1 MVVVDWSQGVAIG
14 GRRFPYV
21 PTILVAALLYFLCA
35 RLGLAF
41 ATLQES
47 ASPVWPASGFAVA
60 LLILAG
66 ARAWPAV
73 ALGAFLA
80 NALTG
85 GWSSA
90 VFITIGNTLEAVFG
104 LLIYQRIA
112 AIGATQLPIAR
123 SAGFVLAALFAPLS
137 SAATGV
143 VTLALQG
150 VLGEAAVSAV
160 FITWWSGDVLGI
172 LLLAPALLSFM
183 PHSGW
188 LAGDVRK
195 TSAAPSQAS
204 FIRWRR
210 AILLSTLVLGSVALS
225 FLRADWDAAF
235 FLILPALLLAAH
247 WFGSRGISL
256 TLFVTGALW
265 LAGTAAG
272 VGPFTDDT
280 VNNSLLNAQ
289 IMLGAIAIAGLILAD
304 VDYVRSPA
312 ATVVFLAG
320 AILAASIFVVQ
331 HAKNTILDERHLAN
345 IAKRM
350 AEEIDHRLE
359 TYIDTLR
366 GGGAYFAAA
375 GNITRWEWRSYVD
388 SLDIAT
394 RLPGLLGVG
403 VILPADP
410 ANLKAFEAQLARD
423 GVARFKVKPV
433 PGSTEQYEQNFV
445 IVFAEPEKINGGA
458 IGLDIATEAGRR
470 NAAIAARDTG
480 QARLSARIALVQDA
494 QRRPGFLLL
503 LPIYREPSI
512 GKDATALRWSFH
524 GWIYAPIIAE
534 NFFADALQ
542 GLNDELELRILDGTD
557 TRQGERIFEWQP
569 QGRTLRSFRIEYQT
583 QINLLGHDFT
593 LQWGRSP
600 TFDAIGYRM
609 PTLFGA
615 GIILF
620 SALLAALVGT
630 LLSQRERA
638 DLVARQMNAAL
649 AISNERFELAAA
661 CTRDGL
667 WDYDAT
673 TGKVW
678 RSPRYTEIYGYTEAD
693 VADHWEFWRSIILPE
708 DADKARLQYELMMN
722 GARDGIDLVQR
733 YRHRDGHIVH
743 VHSRALALRGD
754 KGEVTRVIGVHT
766 DISLVVQLEQQLTD
780 AINAMRDGFGLF
792 DTDDRLILFN
802 DAFIDEGTRQ
812 AIGDPTGCKFEE
824 IVRAFVENDMP
835 DARDPSFDREAWI
848 SRRMELHRNPPP
860 QPIEVKW
867 GGDRWMRISERRT
880 SGGGYVGIWAD
891 VTEIKL
897 IGQRLNDAINSMA
910 DGFALFDAQDRLIIC
925 NEEFMHSP
933 AIRDLGTLTG
943 RTMHEILVSFAHAT
957 ITDRRAVSDPDAWV
971 TERLARHL
979 ATPKEPYEQALTD
992 GRVLQIT
999 ERRTSDG
1006 GIVGIWTDVTALRLA
1021 ERRLNDAIANINEGF
1036 VLLDAEMNYALF
1048 NDEFL
1053 RLYPKMAPHVKV
1065 GARFEDA
1072 LRAGIAAGEYP
1083 DIETPEQADAFV
1095 AEWSGRYR
1103 DPAAYQ
1109 GEGAFADGRWVL
1121 IGHHGTSDGGCVNVY
1136 TDITALKQREADLVS
1151 AKQRLES
1158 QAIELIALTEDLRNA
1173 RQVADMAN
1181 VRKSRFLADMS
1192 HELRTPLNGILGF
1205 AEIIKEE
1212 MFGEITP
1219 TQYREYAADIYASGS
1234 HLLRLINDLLDLSK
1248 IEAERMT
1255 LSIDA
1260 IETSVV
1266 VVQTVRLVENLA
1278 RERDVHLDASDIA
1291 SCPVLHADERQAR
1304 QILLNLLSNAIKFTP
1319 DGGSVTLRCAD
1330 DGEMAVI
1337 TVKDTGIGM
1346 TEAEVKKA
1354 MERFGQ
1360 AEASYSKKTLGTGL
1374 GLPLVDGLVKLH
1386 GGSLTI
1392 ESAKNVGTTVTIRLP
1407 WHDDLYRPQKIVAAS

>member
-1 MVVVDWSQGVAIG
+1 MSTMGSRQGFTIG
-14 GRRFPYV
+14 GRSFPYG
-21 PTILVAALLYFLCA
+21 PTLVVAALLYFLCA

-60 LLILAG
+60 LLIVAG
-66 ARAWPAV
+66 PRAWPAV

-80 NALTG
+80 NVLTG

-90 VFITIGNTLEAVFG
+90 AFITIGNTLEAVFG
-104 LLIYQRIA
+104 LVIYQRIA

-123 SAGFVLAALFAPLS
+123 SAGFVLAALFAPLA
-137 SAATGV
+137 SAIIGV

-150 VLGEAAVSAV
+150 VLGEAALSAV
-160 FITWWSGDVLGI
+160 FVTWWSGDVLGI

-188 LAGDVRK
+188 LTGDLRK
-195 TSAAPSQAS
+195 SAAAPTQTL

-210 AILLSTLVLGSVALS
+210 AALLSALVLGSVALS

-235 FLILPALLLAAH
+235 FLILPGLLLAAY

-256 TLFVTGALW
+256 ALLVTGALW

-272 VGPFTDDT
+272 FGPFTDDT

-304 VDYVRSPA
+304 VNYVRSPA

-320 AILAASIFVVQ
+320 AILAASIFVIQ
-331 HAKNTILDERHLAN
+331 HTKNTALDERHLVNTAT
-345 IAKRM
+345 RM
-350 AEEIDHRLE
+350 AGEINHRLE
-359 TYIDTLR
+359 TYVDTLR
-366 GGGAYFAAA
+366 GGSAYFAAA

-388 SLDIAT
+388 SLDIAK

-410 ANLKAFEAQLARD
+410 VNLKAFEAQLVRD
-423 GVARFKVKPV
+423 GVAHFKVKPV
-433 PGSTEQYEQNFV
+433 PGSTEQYEQHFV

-458 IGLDIATEAGRR
+458 IGLDIATEASRR

-480 QARLSARIALVQDA
+480 KARLSARIALVQDT
-494 QRRPGFLLL
+494 QQRPGFLLL
-503 LPIYREPSI
+503 LPTYREPTD
-512 GKDATALRWSFH
+512 GKDAAALRWSFH

-534 NFFADALQ
+534 NFFADALNDF
-542 GLNDELELRILDGTD
+542 NDELELRILNGTD
-557 TRQGERIFEWQP
+557 TQQGERIFQWQP
-569 QGRTLRSFRIEYQT
+569 KGRTLRPFHIEYQT

-593 LQWGRSP
+593 MQWGRSP

-638 DLVARQMNAAL
+638 ALVARQMNAAL
-649 AISNERFELAAA
+649 ALSNERFELAAA

-678 RSPRYTEIYGYTEAD
+678 RSPRYTEMYGYTEAD

-708 DADKARLQYELMMN
+708 DGDKSRLQYELMIN
-722 GARDGIDLVQR
+722 GARDGIDLIQR

-743 VHSRALALRGD
+743 VHSRAIAMRDNDG
-754 KGEVTRVIGVHT
+754 KVTRVIGVHT
-766 DISLVVQLEQQLTD
+766 DISLVVQLEQQLKD
-780 AINAMRDGFGLF
+780 AISAMRDGFGLF
-792 DTDDRLILFN
+792 DADDRLILFN
-802 DAFIDEGTRQ
+802 DAFNDEGTRRV
-812 AIGDPTGCKFEE
+812 IGNPSGCTFEE
-824 IVRAFVENDMP
+824 IVRAFVEHDMP
-835 DARDPSFDREAWI
+835 DAQDPAFDREAWI
-848 SRRMELHRNPPP
+848 AQRMEMHRNPPP
-860 QPIEVKW
+860 YPIEVKW
-867 GGDRWMRISERRT
+867 SGDRWMRISERRT
-880 SGGGYVGIWAD
+880 SSGGYVGIWSD
-891 VTEIKL
+891 VTEIK
-897 IGQRLNDAINSMA
+897 RLGKMFQDAVSVLPDA
-910 DGFALFDAQDRLIIC
+910 FAIFGPDDRLLIC
-925 NEEFMHSP
+925 NDSYITPKVRAVLGDPIGHRYQDLYDAYAEL
-933 AIRDLGTLTG
+933 DLG
-943 RTMHEILVSFAHAT
+943 IK
-957 ITDRRAVSDPDAWV
+957 DQNKRAQWVAERVTRHRHPPD
-971 TERLARHL
+971 
-979 ATPKEPYEQALTD
+979 EPYEVTTSDHRIL
-992 GRVLQIT
+992 RVI
-999 ERRTSDG
+999 ERRTSTDC
-1006 GIVGIWTDVTALRLA
+1006 IVGLWSDITALRQA
-1021 ERRLNDAIANINEGF
+1021 ERRLKDAIASINEGF
-1036 VLLDAEMNYALF
+1036 VLLDADMRYVLF

-1083 DIETPEQADAFV
+1083 DITTPEQADAFV

-1136 TDITALKQREADLVS
+1136 TDITALKQREADLAS

-1173 RQVADMAN
+1173 REVADNAN
-1181 VRKSRFLADMS
+1181 IRKSRFLADMS

-1219 TQYREYAADIYASGS
+1219 TQYRDYAADIYASGS

-1266 VVQTVRLVENLA
+1266 VGQTVRLVENLA

-1291 SCPVLHADERQAR
+1291 GCPVLHADERQAR

-1319 DGGSVTLRCAD
+1319 DGGNVTLRCID

-1346 TEAEVKKA
+1346 TEGEIKKA

-1392 ESAKNVGTTVTIRLP
+1392 ESTKNVGTTVTIRLP

>member
-1 MVVVDWSQGVAIG
+1 MAAVEWSQGITIG

-21 PTILVAALLYFLCA
+21 PTVLVAALIYFLCA

-66 ARAWPAV
+66 PRAWPAV
-73 ALGAFLA
+73 AIGAFLA

-85 GWSSA
+85 GWASA
-90 VFITIGNTLEAVFG
+90 LFITIGNTLEAVLG
-104 LLIYQRIA
+104 LLVYQRVA

-123 SAGFVLAALFAPLS
+123 SAGFVLAALFAPLA
-137 SAATGV
+137 SAIVGV
-143 VTLALQG
+143 VTLAFLG
-150 VLGEAAVSAV
+150 VLTEEATSAV
-160 FITWWSGDVLGI
+160 FVTWWSGDVLGI
-172 LLLAPALLSFM
+172 LLLAPAILSFT

-188 LAGDVRK
+188 LAGDRPVAFAVADQK
-195 TSAAPSQAS
+195 L
-204 FIRWRR
+204 FIRLRQI
-210 AILLSTLVLGSVALS
+210 AILSALILGSVALS
-225 FLRADWDAAF
+225 FLSNDWDAAV
-235 FLILPALLLAAH
+235 FLILPALLLAAR

-256 TLFVTGALW
+256 TLLVTGTLW

-272 VGPFTDDT
+272 TGPFTDETIND
-280 VNNSLLNAQ
+280 SLLNAQ
-289 IMLGAIAIAGLILAD
+289 IMLGSIAVAGLILAD
-304 VDYVRSPA
+304 VDYVRSPS

-320 AILAASIFVVQ
+320 AFLAASIFVGQ
-331 HAKNTILDERHLAN
+331 HAKNAALDERHLVN
-345 IAKRM
+345 IAGRM
-350 AEEIDHRLE
+350 AEEINHRVE
-359 TYIDTLR
+359 TYVDTLR
-366 GGGAYFAAA
+366 GGGAYFAAS
-375 GNITRWEWRSYVD
+375 GSVTRWEWRSYVD
-388 SLDIAT
+388 SLAIGT
-394 RLPGLLGVG
+394 RLPGLMGVG
-403 VILPADP
+403 VVLPADP
-410 ANLKAFEAQLARD
+410 ANLKAFEAELARD
-423 GVARFKVKPV
+423 GVSRFKVKPV
-433 PGSTEQYEQNFV
+433 PGGAEAFEQHFV
-445 IVFAEPEKINGGA
+445 IVFAEPEDTNGGA

-470 NAAIAARDTG
+470 GAAIAARDTG
-480 QARLSARIALVQDA
+480 KAQLSARITLVQDP
-494 QRRPGFLLL
+494 QHRPGFLLL
-503 LPIYREPSI
+503 LPMYREPPGS
-512 GKDATALRWSFH
+512 KDSTALRWSFH

-534 NFFADALQ
+534 NFFADALR
-542 GLNDELELRILDGTD
+542 GFPNELELRVLDGTD
-557 TRQGERIFEWQP
+557 AAHGERIFQWQP
-569 QGRTLRSFRIEYQT
+569 DGRQLTAFATEYQT
-583 QINLLGHDFT
+583 QINLLGHGFT
-593 LQWGRSP
+593 LQWGRAP

-609 PTLFGA
+609 PTLFGG

-638 DLVARQMNAAL
+638 DLIARQMNAAL
-649 AISNERFELAAA
+649 AASNERLELAAS

-667 WDYDAT
+667 WDYDAI

-678 RSPRYTEIYGYTEAD
+678 RSPRYSEIYGFTEAD
-693 VADHWEFWRSIILPE
+693 ITDHWEFWNSIILPE
-708 DADKARLQYELMMN
+708 DAAKARRQFEQMM
-722 GARDGIDLVQR
+722 GGERDGIDIVVR
-733 YRHRDGHIVH
+733 YRHRDGHTVH
-743 VHSRALALRGD
+743 VHSRAIPVRGGD
-754 KGEVTRVIGVHT
+754 GKVTRVIGVHT
-766 DISLVVQLEQQLTD
+766 DISLVVQLEQQLKD

-792 DTDDRLILFN
+792 DADDRLILFN

-835 DARDPSFDREAWI
+835 DARDPAFDREAWI
-848 SRRMELHRNPPP
+848 ARRMNMHRNPPS

-880 SGGGYVGIWAD
+880 SNGGYVGIWSD
-891 VTEIKL
+891 VTEIK
-897 IGQRLNDAINSMA
+897 RLGKMFQDAVGVLPDA
-910 DGFALFDAQDRLIIC
+910 FAIFGPDDRLLIC
-925 NEEFMHSP
+925 NDSYITPKVRAALGDPIGHRYQDLYDAYAEL
-933 AIRDLGTLTG
+933 DLGMKN
-943 RTMHEILVSFAHAT
+943 R
-957 ITDRRAVSDPDAWV
+957 DKRAQWV
-971 TERLARHL
+971 AERVNRHRH
-979 ATPKEPYEQALTD
+979 PSEDPYEVTTSD
-992 GRVLQIT
+992 HRVLRVI
-999 ERRTSDG
+999 ERRTSTDC
-1006 GIVGIWTDVTALRLA
+1006 IVGLWSDVTALRRA
-1021 ERRLNDAIANINEGF
+1021 ERRLNDAIASINEGF
-1036 VLLDAEMNYALF
+1036 ILLDAKMNYVLF

-1053 RLYPKMAPHVKV
+1053 RLYPMMAPHVKV
-1065 GARFEDA
+1065 GASFEAA

-1083 DIETPEQADAFV
+1083 DIETPAEIETFV
-1095 AEWSGRYR
+1095 AEWIGRFR

-1121 IGHHGTSDGGCVNVY
+1121 IGHRGTSDGGCVNVY
-1136 TDITALKQREADLVS
+1136 TDITALKQRETDLAA

-1158 QAIELIALTEDLRNA
+1158 QAIELIALTEDLRDA
-1173 RQVADMAN
+1173 RQVADNSN
-1181 VRKSRFLADMS
+1181 VSKSRFLADMS

-1212 MFGEITP
+1212 MFGGISP
-1219 TQYREYAADIYASGS
+1219 TQYRDYAADIHASGS

-1255 LSIDA
+1255 LSVDA

-1266 VVQTVRLVENLA
+1266 VGQTIRLVENLA
-1278 RERDVHLDASDIA
+1278 RERDVNLDAADIA
-1291 SCPVLHADERQAR
+1291 GCPVLHADERQAR

-1319 DGGSVTLRCAD
+1319 DGGSVALRCID

-1346 TEAEVKKA
+1346 TEAEIKKA